1 MSLETVCWGSRL
13 LIKEAM
19 ASTVI
24 LKKYSDGIY
33 VGTFW
38 SKSRHGKGR
47 LIGFTI
53 GFVMF
58 RLNMFELA

>member
-1 MSLETVCWGSRL
+1 M
-13 LIKEAM
+13 IKEAM